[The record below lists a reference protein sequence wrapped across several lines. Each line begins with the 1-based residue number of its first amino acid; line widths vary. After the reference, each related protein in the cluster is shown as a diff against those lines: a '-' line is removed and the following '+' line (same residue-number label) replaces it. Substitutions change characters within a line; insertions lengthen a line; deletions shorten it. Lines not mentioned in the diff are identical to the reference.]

1 MIASNSEY
9 SNTPFPLID
18 IVVIIMV
25 SNGCSTFRSGPE
37 LAIRFLLELFFW
49 KIKFSMPE
57 RIYSEMRAP
66 ALAAIH
72 LKNAERGASALYD
85 LKLLQSFWMYR
96 KSRFKKR
103 HIRGSFGLASNLTL
117 ANESS
122 KISRGDNTS
131 GEHFKASNVRE
142 KSQRFAWCPAIS
154 GTRVGFMIRVG
165 S

>member
-9 SNTPFPLID
+9 SKVPITPFPLID

-49 KIKFSMPE
+49 EIKFSMPE

-66 ALAAIH
+66 ALEAIH
-72 LKNAERGASALYD
+72 LKNAERRASALYD

-96 KSRFKKR
+96 KIVLRN
-103 HIRGSFGLASNLTL
+103 G
-117 ANESS
+117 
-122 KISRGDNTS
+122 TS
-131 GEHFKASNVRE
+131 GVLLVWH
-142 KSQRFAWCPAIS
+142 QI
-154 GTRVGFMIRVG
+154 
-165 S
+165 